1 MSKTYSVGVHQNRD
15 YATAKAFNQ
24 DASGFLAEFNG
35 KLDAQQL
42 PYETID
48 DSNMVAN
55 SRIAV
60 DSRPDGS
67 AQDGVGVTMATQSYF
82 QVESTLNTFTW
93 ARYPAA
99 DVLGPP
105 LATFSSQNNSWASGI
120 LSLSA
125 NITRGS
131 FLRIPT
137 SEGFL
142 RGAAQIDVEYFFV
155 SQEAAGFTGNFG
167 AGWRWQFYVFVNDV
181 MVSTT
186 GEQPAGRRRTVN
198 LPFAAP
204 IASQDSV
211 TIDVRW
217 SATFDGAGTS
227 PANIKLIEDANLRV
241 YNCLLWARNQYR

>member
-1 MSKTYSVGVHQNRD
+1 MSKTYSVGVHENRN
-15 YATAKAFNQ
+15 YAVSKAFNQ

-42 PYETID
+42 PYETLD

-67 AQDGVGVTMATQSYF
+67 AQDGVGIIMATQSYF
-82 QVESTLNTFTW
+82 QVESNLNSFSW
-93 ARYPAA
+93 ARYVGA

-105 LATFSSQNNSWASGI
+105 LATFSSQNQKWASGI
-120 LSLSA
+120 LSLSEDVA
-125 NITRGS
+125 KGT

-137 SEGFL
+137 KEGFL
-142 RGAAQIDVEYFFV
+142 RGSAMIDVEYFFV
-155 SQEAAGFTGNFG
+155 SQEASGFTGNYG
-167 AGWRWQFYVFVNDV
+167 AGWTWQFYVFVNDV
-181 MVSTT
+181 MVATT
-186 GEQPAGRRRTVN
+186 GEQPAGRRRTVS
-198 LPFAAP
+198 LPFSTP
-204 IASQDSV
+204 IASQDSA

-227 PANIKLIEDANLRV
+227 PANITLIEDATLRI
-241 YNCLLWARNQYR
+241 YNCKLWARQQYR